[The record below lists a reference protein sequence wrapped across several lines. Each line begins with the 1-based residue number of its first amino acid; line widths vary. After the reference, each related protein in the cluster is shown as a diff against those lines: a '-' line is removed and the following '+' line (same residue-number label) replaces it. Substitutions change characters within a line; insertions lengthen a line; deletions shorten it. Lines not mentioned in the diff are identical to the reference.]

1 MEYEAIT
8 NFYLALK
15 KKNILGNNKIRVG
28 AKNKG
33 R

>member
-15 KKNILGNNKIRVG
+15 KKKKFGNKKITVG
-28 AKNKG
+28 AKN
-33 R
+33 

>member
-15 KKNILGNNKIRVG
+15 NIYILGNKKIRVG
-28 AKNKG
+28 VKN
-33 R
+33 